1 MKKSQSEAKIGKKPS
16 EAPAKEAETT
26 GEAALTPPTEA
37 ETERWEAEAARRAG
51 EGGKWN
57 VPWST
62 LMGEAVDVARFAE
75 EHWAPQR
82 DSRTGAET
90 RPGLSAVES
99 RLPKSVIRELLVLQ
113 QLAQRASAELILAA
127 GTKDGADVRARATW
141 VLSELIAGLDFLF
154 DDGVQNLSDE
164 QLARLRE
171 THSNVDAADR
181 HAAALDDYA
190 VLAAVHRD
198 ELATLGG
205 YDVSVIGEAHELA
218 KKLRELP
225 NRSTQSSLS
234 PAQREAKA
242 RRDGLALLLLER
254 VQRVR
259 AAARFVFRAHPEVVR
274 RVTSDYERRRRAE
287 HKRSQAK
294 AEAEK
299 KNAAAAAAEKKDP
312 PKEG

>member
-1 MKKSQSEAKIGKKPS
+1 MKRSQSGAKTEKKPS
-16 EAPAKEAETT
+16 EPPPQEAETT

-51 EGGKWN
+51 QGGKWN

-82 DSRTGAET
+82 DPRTGAET
-90 RPGLSAVES
+90 RPGLAAVES
-99 RLPKSVIRELLVLQ
+99 RLPKAVIRELLALQ

-127 GTKDGADVRARATW
+127 GAKDGADVRARATW
-141 VLSELIAGLDFLF
+141 VLSELIAGLEFLF
-154 DDGVQNLSDE
+154 DDGVQDESDE

-171 THSNVDAADR
+171 AHPNVDAADR

-190 VLAAVHRD
+190 VLAEAHRD
-198 ELATLGG
+198 ELGTLGG
-205 YDVSVIGEAHELA
+205 YDVSVIDEARELA
-218 KKLRELP
+218 VKLRELP

-234 PAQREAKA
+234 PAQRDAKA
-242 RRDGLALLLLER
+242 RRDGFALLLLER
-254 VQRVR
+254 MQRVR
-259 AAARFVFRAHPEVVR
+259 AAARFVFREHPEVVR

-299 KNAAAAAAEKKDP
+299 KSAAEASVKKDP